1 LFLINKIL
9 EEQRERAKF
18 FFAEIFEKEFF
29 NENYLLYLLVFGSGA
44 LIAYSF
50 LSKIENIDMEILN
63 NLVTQK
69 DLKNIDFHKDLKT
82 NEVIAIFHKNSTIA
96 VSKMKVD
103 NIQEFLKKFETM
115 QIQMGLSQQNFIPVK
130 FFNEKYEESSFFSTA
145 FWILL
150 GSTFILSRKVN
161 QSVLKKLSKSG
172 KSKFG
177 KGNKDSKGSTN
188 NGSNNKN
195 PFNLDSYFGMKNT
208 KAKEYGVE
216 EKIDVRFKD
225 VAGMENSKKEIVEF
239 VDFLKNPEKYKA
251 LGAKIPK
258 GALLVGPPGT
268 GKTLLAKAVA
278 GEADVPFFATSGS
291 EFVEMFVGVGASRV
305 RDLFKKAKDK
315 SPSILFI
322 DEIDAVGKKRGG
334 RFGGN
339 DERDNTLN
347 QLLVEMDGF
356 GTDSSVVVL
365 AATNRADILDPALLR
380 PGRFDRQVEVGLPD
394 RKDRE
399 EIVKIYLRKVK
410 LDTSKSIDEY
420 AMRISTLTPGYSGA
434 DLCKI

>member
-1 LFLINKIL
+1 M
-9 EEQRERAKF
+9 
-18 FFAEIFEKEFF
+18 AEIFNKDFI
-29 NENYLLYLLVFGSGA
+29 NENYILYLIYIGSA
-44 LIAYSF
+44 LIFIYS
-50 LSKIENIDMEILN
+50 LKSQIETIDMEKLN
-63 NLVTQK
+63 NLITQK

-82 NEVIAIFHKNSTIA
+82 NEVIAVFYKHSISTL
-96 VSKMKVD
+96 SKMKVD
-103 NIQEFLKKFETM
+103 NLQDFLKKFESM
-115 QIQMGLSQQNFIPVK
+115 QIQLGYSQQNFIPVK
-130 FFNEKYEESSFFSTA
+130 FFNEKYEETTISYPA
-145 FWILL
+145 LIICL
-150 GSTFILSRKVN
+150 GTLFLITKKLN
-161 QSVLKKLSKSG
+161 NSVLKKLGKSG
-172 KSKFG
+172 KFG
-177 KGNKDSKGSTN
+177 STKGNKDSKNTNKDST
-188 NGSNNKN
+188 SKN
-195 PFNLDSYFGMKNT
+195 PFNLDSFFNMKNT

-225 VAGMENSKKEIVEF
+225 VAGMENSKKEIIGF

-356 GTDSSVVVL
+356 GTDNAVVVL

-399 EIVKIYLRKVK
+399 AIVKIYLKKVK
-410 LDTSKSIDEY
+410 LDNSKSIDEY